1 MFETPDNT
9 GNAGNRG
16 SAGNMSKN
24 GNAGNMNSTP
34 PLWWNRTVVYWQENQ
49 VAITFHSPL
58 DHTFRRD
65 KVIGSLNL
73 ETLNRFLNTGGFNLK
88 SFTSGDVLHQPDSD
102 SAEIEILEEELDR
115 REAELEALE
124 RSGRRGGDIEE
135 REKNIEELKRQI
147 EQREQAIRDAN
158 QQDGNMQQQG
168 GIKSD
173 LNSTIGKYIF
183 RSPSSNGSLVMC
195 FFHSENAGKASSMS
209 GMQSM
214 GGGGGNGMSGADTT
228 QSIVNYLNNN
238 LDQLKLD
245 GNIPIVAA
253 MPNWTGGGTNGGTDG
268 PIGHGCPITPPIPV
282 LGSDIC
288 AADPGRFPI
297 SLPQLSDTMKGMR
310 GDEVT
315 VYVLDTVPKVDD
327 ILSAAARA
335 GNNNLLLAEMV
346 TAIKAGA
353 MVIGDQQVPR
363 KIRTS
368 IRTGKDVY
376 GRLFGFDMPDHGLF
390 VAGIIHDLAPDA
402 NIECVRVLNDFGIG
416 TFSTICA
423 ALETIQ
429 GRMLGPDAP
438 KHVVINL
445 SLVVT
450 PADEELA
457 GLWFDNNCCYHS
469 GDFASMMYEVG
480 LLRAGLH
487 LIIKSLTTLGA
498 VVVAS
503 AGNDSSADEQYIAMN
518 TGMSMGMP
526 SNMPLRFG
534 PRYPAA
540 FPEVISVGAVY
551 ENGQAASYSNYPALP
566 PNHNGIATHGGNRPQ
581 VAPSTTVHPAGSKT
595 WATVSDGI
603 VGVYSSPHYSM
614 LSATDL
620 PPTDYPAPANN
631 YAWAYWAGTSFAT
644 PVISALAARVLQARS
659 ANAIPAAMSV
669 QETITTSTGQQTIL
683 AQPLDNST
691 AFGFS
696 VTVLKAEQCKPVSS
710 EGVASGPGHAVV
722 HGG

>member
-1 MFETPDNT
+1 M
-9 GNAGNRG
+9 
-16 SAGNMSKN
+16 
-24 GNAGNMNSTP
+24 
-34 PLWWNRTVVYWQENQ
+34 
-49 VAITFHSPL
+49 
-58 DHTFRRD
+58 
-65 KVIGSLNL
+65 
-73 ETLNRFLNTGGFNLK
+73 K
-88 SFTSGDVLHQPDSD
+88 SFTSSDVLHPPNPDC
-102 SAEIEILEEELDR
+102 AEIEILEEELER

-124 RSGRRGGDIEE
+124 RSGRRGSDVEE
-135 REKNIEELKRQI
+135 REKNIEELERQI
-147 EQREQAIRDAN
+147 EQREQTIRNAN
-158 QQDGNMQQQG
+158 EQNGNTQRG
-168 GIKSD
+168 GIKPD

-183 RSPSSNGSLVMC
+183 RSPSGNGSLVMC
-195 FFHSENAGKASSMS
+195 FFHGENAGKASSMS

-214 GGGGGNGMSGADTT
+214 GGGGGNGMSGTDTA

-238 LDQLKLD
+238 LDKLKLD

-253 MPNWTGGGTNGGTDG
+253 MPNWTGGGTGGGIDPFG
-268 PIGHGCPITPPIPV
+268 GVGHGCPITPPIPV
-282 LGSDIC
+282 SGSDSC
-288 AADPGRFPI
+288 ASNPGRFPI
-297 SLPQLSDTMKGMR
+297 SLPQLSDTMNGMKGD
-310 GDEVT
+310 GVQ
-315 VYVLDTVPKVDD
+315 VYVLDTVPKMDD
-327 ILSAAARA
+327 IFNAAGKA

-346 TAIKAGA
+346 TGIKAGA

-390 VAGIIHDLAPDA
+390 IAGIIHDLAPGA
-402 NIECVRVLNDFGIG
+402 RIECMRVLNDYGIG

-423 ALETIQ
+423 GLETIQ
-429 GRMLGPDAP
+429 GYMLGPNAP
-438 KHVVINL
+438 KQVVINM

-457 GLWFDNNCCYHS
+457 GLWFDDNCCYHS
-469 GDFASMMYEVG
+469 GDFAAMMYEVG

-526 SNMPLRFG
+526 STMPLRFG

-581 VAPSTTVHPAGSKT
+581 VASSTTAHPAGSKT
-595 WATVSDGI
+595 WATVSDGVI
-603 VGVYSSPHYSM
+603 GVYSSPHYSM

-620 PPTDYPAPANN
+620 PPADYPAPANN
-631 YAWAYWAGTSFAT
+631 YAWANWAGTSFAT
-644 PVISALAARVLQARS
+644 PVISALAARVMQARNT
-659 ANAIPAAMSV
+659 NAVASAMSV
-669 QETITTSTGQQTIL
+669 QDTITTSTGQQAIL
-683 AQPLDNST
+683 AAPLNNST
-691 AFGFS
+691 AFGFN
-696 VTVLKAEQCKPVSS
+696 VTVLRAEQCKPVSS
-710 EGVASGPGHAVV
+710 EGVASGSGHTVV

>member
-1 MFETPDNT
+1 MFETSDST
-9 GNAGNRG
+9 
-16 SAGNMSKN
+16 GNMSNN
-24 GNAGNMNSTP
+24 GNAGNMHGTSP
-34 PLWWNRTVVYWQENQ
+34 MWWNKPVVYWQESQ

-58 DHTFRRD
+58 DHTFKPER
-65 KVIGSLNL
+65 VIGSLNL
-73 ETLNRFLNTGGFNLK
+73 ETLNRFLNSGGFNLK
-88 SFTSGDVLHQPDSD
+88 SFTSSDVLHPPNPDC
-102 SAEIEILEEELDR
+102 AEIEILEEELER

-124 RSGRRGGDIEE
+124 RSGRRGSDVEE
-135 REKNIEELKRQI
+135 REKNIEELERQI
-147 EQREQAIRDAN
+147 EQREQAIRNAN
-158 QQDGNMQQQG
+158 EQNGNTQQDD
-168 GIKSD
+168 IKPD

-183 RSPSSNGSLVMC
+183 RSPSGNGSLVMC
-195 FFHSENAGKASSMS
+195 FFHGENAGKASSMS

-214 GGGGGNGMSGADTT
+214 GGGGGNGKSGADTT
-228 QSIVNYLNNN
+228 QSIVDYLNNN
-238 LDQLKLD
+238 LDELKLD
-245 GNIPIVAA
+245 GKIPIVAA
-253 MPNWTGGGTNGGTDG
+253 MPNWTGGGTGNGGGVGNDG
-268 PIGHGCPITPPIPV
+268 QVGHGCPITPPIPV
-282 LGSDIC
+282 SGSDSC
-288 AADPGRFPI
+288 ASNPGRFPI
-297 SLPQLSDTMKGMR
+297 SLPQLTDTMNGMKGD
-310 GDEVT
+310 GVQ

-327 ILSAAARA
+327 IFNAAGKA

-346 TAIKAGA
+346 MAIESGT

-390 VAGIIHDLAPDA
+390 IAGIIHDLAPGA
-402 NIECVRVLNDFGIG
+402 RIECMRVLNDYGIG

-423 ALETIQ
+423 GLETIQ
-429 GRMLGPDAP
+429 GYMLGPNAP
-438 KHVVINL
+438 KQVVINM

-457 GLWFDNNCCYHS
+457 GLWFDDNCCYHS

-581 VAPSTTVHPAGSKT
+581 VAPSTMAHPAGSKT
-595 WATVSDGI
+595 WATVPDGI
-603 VGVYSSPHYSM
+603 IGVYSSPHYSM

-620 PPTDYPAPANN
+620 PPADYPAPAPPEN

-659 ANAIPAAMSV
+659 EGAIASASSV
-669 QETITTSTGQQTIL
+669 QDTITIATGQQMIL
-683 AQPLDNST
+683 SSGTTLANNT
-691 AFGFS
+691 AFGYN
-696 VTVLKAEQCKPVSS
+696 VTVLKAEQCQPVSS
-710 EGVASGPGHAVV
+710 EGAVAGSGQAVV